1 MNDLN
6 EIMNNNMGKEAE
18 RAKQD
23 FEKTND
29 EIWKERK
36 DKIRGFTDWFRV
48 PLNFLIV
55 GILLIGAV
63 LMYTSI
69 YAMTGLFLVAI
80 LSPLISEI
88 GIISWEIGRERTK
101 NTELQTKI
109 ATFQRGWHIFSSVF
123 LLVINFAIETAQE
136 TLMIRVDGVIW
147 AVFAI
152 IGMTAFMDI
161 VQYYR
166 YNDADRETVNKRK
179 FQQKIDILNAETKE
193 KQLDAF
199 AESEKIKSEALVS
212 YWKENSPMLAE
223 LTGKIEAAKKV
234 KEIYANMGLTPDEVE
249 SYLGKID
256 KGNTVKTTIPTQT
269 VNEHREKR
277 PYNRKKNP
285 PTISDQDISDEEIK
299 KNNEEKQTNFT
310 SGVETKADGW

>member
-1 MNDLN
+1 MNNLD
-6 EIMNNNMGKEAE
+6 EIMNSNMGKETE
-18 RAKQD
+18 RVKQD

-29 EIWKERK
+29 ELWKERK
-36 DKIRGFTDWFRV
+36 DKIKNFTDWFRV
-48 PLNFLIV
+48 PLNLLIV

-63 LMYTSI
+63 LMYNSI

-88 GIISWEIGRERTK
+88 GILSWEIGRERTK

-109 ATFQRGWHIFSSVF
+109 ATFQRGWHVLASVT

-136 TLMIRVDGVIW
+136 TLMIRVDGAVW
-147 AVFAI
+147 VVFAI

-193 KQLDAF
+193 QQLDAF
-199 AESEKIKSEALVS
+199 AEAERIKSESLVR
-212 YWKENSPMLAE
+212 YWKQNAPELATILGE
-223 LTGKIEAAKKV
+223 IEAKK
-234 KEIYANMGLTPDEVE
+234 KIRQAYKDMGLSDDQIEIYMSKIKLKSGEVFKE
-249 SYLGKID
+249 NKEE
-256 KGNTVKTTIPTQT
+256 NVRTERTEEKT
-269 VNEHREKR
+269 KR
-277 PYNRKKNP
+277 PYNRKEKP
-285 PTISDQDISDEEIK
+285 PTLEKESSETQDKDSG
-299 KNNEEKQTNFT
+299 NFT
-310 SGVETKADGW
+310 NGVEETSEADW